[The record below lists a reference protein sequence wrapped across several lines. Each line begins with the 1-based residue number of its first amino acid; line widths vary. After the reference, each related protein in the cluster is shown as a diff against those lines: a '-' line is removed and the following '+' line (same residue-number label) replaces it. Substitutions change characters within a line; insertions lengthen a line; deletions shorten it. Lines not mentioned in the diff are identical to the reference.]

1 MQDSS
6 KHKELGD
13 FLRTRRMRI
22 SPEEAGLK
30 NDSTRRRTPGLRRE
44 EVAALSGISLAWYTN
59 LEQGRPIRVSEQ
71 VLESLS
77 RTLKLD
83 KDEKSYLFLLANQWL
98 PSDSV
103 LEQKE
108 NGDTISSAL
117 QLILDE
123 LHPCPAYIIGNRW
136 NIAAWNEMAA
146 EVFGYSYDMNEFERN
161 IIWRMFTRDDYRKLF
176 VNWEYMASGL
186 LGQFRSFYA
195 KYTDGPWYNELV
207 TQLLATSSEFQEWW
221 PRHEVFSIPEGNKEM
236 NHPKLGN
243 LKMDYTNFLLAEEK
257 NMFLTIFTPQPN
269 TGTKER
275 LTLFSNKVT

>member
-1 MQDSS
+1 M
-6 KHKELGD
+6 
-13 FLRTRRMRI
+13 TRREGA
-22 SPEEAGLK
+22 PLVYAGKRLLHC
-30 NDSTRRRTPGLRRE
+30 P
-44 EVAALSGISLAWYTN
+44 ALAWYTN

-117 QLILDE
+117 QLILDV

-176 VNWEYMASGL
+176 VNWE
-186 LGQFRSFYA
+186 
-195 KYTDGPWYNELV
+195 
-207 TQLLATSSEFQEWW
+207 
-221 PRHEVFSIPEGNKEM
+221 
-236 NHPKLGN
+236 
-243 LKMDYTNFLLAEEK
+243 
-257 NMFLTIFTPQPN
+257 
-269 TGTKER
+269 
-275 LTLFSNKVT
+275 

>member
-1 MQDSS
+1 M
-6 KHKELGD
+6 
-13 FLRTRRMRI
+13 RTRRMRI

-30 NDSTRRRTPGLRRE
+30 NDLTRRRTPGLRRE

-83 KDEKSYLFLLANQWL
+83 KDEKSYLFLLANQWM

-103 LEQKE
+103 LEPSYHA
-108 NGDTISSAL
+108 DTVSPVL

-123 LHPCPAYIIGNRW
+123 LHPCPSYIIGNNW
-136 NIAAWNEMAA
+136 NIVAWNEVAA
-146 EVFGYSYDMNEFERN
+146 KVFGYSNDMNEYERN
-161 IIWRMFTRDDYRKLF
+161 IIWRMFSRDDYRKLF

-186 LGQFRSFYA
+186 LAQFRSFYA
-195 KYTDGPWYNELV
+195 KYTNDPWYNELV
-207 TQLLATSSEFQEWW
+207 SQLLKSSSEFQEWW
-221 PRHEVFSIPEGNKEM
+221 SRHEVFSIPEGNKEM
-236 NHPKLGN
+236 NHPMLGN
-243 LKMDYTNFLLAEEK
+243 LKMDYTNLLLAEEQ

-269 TGTKER
+269 TGTREK
-275 LTLFSNKVT
+275 LIQYSNTVS